1 MKRVWSH
8 QNAELDKRA
17 CALFRSFVCFALS
30 PTYVFFSYSPP
41 NDEQTN
47 RHTRFEQEETRVE
60 RQNST
65 GCARYRATREKSRGE
80 QKEAKTS
87 GKLNRSRRSSE
98 EKNFGDFQARGDAPK
113 ERVRSFFTR
122 ERNGGQERGFLLK
135 CYCELCYYNSSPL
148 FSFLS

>member
-1 MKRVWSH
+1 M
-8 QNAELDKRA
+8 RA
-17 CALFRSFVCFALS
+17 LFFRSFVCFTLS
-30 PTYVFFSYSPP
+30 PTYVFFLYSPP

-80 QKEAKTS
+80 QKEAKTG

-113 ERVRSFFTR
+113 ESRKLFYTR
-122 ERNGGQERGFLLK
+122 TERRTGTRILIKMLLRIV
-135 CYCELCYYNSSPL
+135 LLQLLASIL
-148 FSFLS
+148 FSIVIIWIRSI